1 MAVIKSISLSNEYNL
16 MLRNFFG
23 YENVIKVSQKWS
35 LKVYVKSDILILE
48 YWNMKV
54 VINSNDHKHIYRG
67 FKICPWSKTT
77 LQKVL

>member
-1 MAVIKSISLSNEYNL
+1 
-16 MLRNFFG
+16 MLRNLFG

-54 VINSNDHKHIYRG
+54 FGNNSNDHKHIYRAVR
-67 FKICPWSKTT
+67 KCPWSKAS
-77 LQKVL
+77 LKKILS